1 METEKSEALER
12 VIQEG
17 DNAIKANELFLK
29 EYISNMKESLQ
40 DNLMDNNLPDDASLR
55 IVYKL
60 RVLNDISN
68 DVDSKIIMSRRA
80 RQQLKVEK

>member
-1 METEKSEALER
+1 MEIEKSEALER

-40 DNLMDNNLPDDASLR
+40 DNLMDNNLQDDVSLR

-68 DVDSKIIMSRRA
+68 DVDSKIIMSRTA